1 MPEAWAALA
10 LTPPQPPPRDKEQR
24 RQRPGPK
31 ALERRMLF
39 FPPGRSHQHL
49 VTSDRHNHSSLLDC
63 ASNLGPWTRCQ
74 ALLIFT
80 LTLTP
85 RILGGLSAQVPAR
98 ALGKA
103 EGTSVMESTR
113 EDQGADPR
121 VTRGLALHGRDTGGG
136 QGEGL
141 IGEEG
146 ELGHRSLLLSP
157 KIPSDPERLQEGIH
171 GCTGAEVGGPAGSSR
186 RC

>member
-1 MPEAWAALA
+1 
-10 LTPPQPPPRDKEQR
+10 
-24 RQRPGPK
+24 
-31 ALERRMLF
+31 MLF
-39 FPPGRSHQHL
+39 FPPGHSHQHL

-63 ASNLGPWTRCQ
+63 DSNLGTWTLCQ

-113 EDQGADPR
+113 EDQGADPHR